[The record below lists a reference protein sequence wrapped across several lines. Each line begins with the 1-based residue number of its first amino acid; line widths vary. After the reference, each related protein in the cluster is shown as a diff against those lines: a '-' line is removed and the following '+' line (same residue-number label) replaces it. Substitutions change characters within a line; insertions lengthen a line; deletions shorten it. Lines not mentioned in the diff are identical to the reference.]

1 MMFLFLSPL
10 VHVLFSFHFSS
21 PACVYTK
28 HHSFELPFVI
38 PKHWQKQM
46 NKKMVETELRDI
58 KCLNCI
64 EILGV
69 KPHFRK
75 FGIKSSG
82 SRYNDDG
89 MQEPQRRMPH
99 NGNLLRRLDQGSFK
113 EAHGDLLLSVKEA
126 RR

>member
-10 VHVLFSFHFSS
+10 VHVLFIFQFSS

-28 HHSFELPFVI
+28 HDSFELPFVI
-38 PKHWQKQM
+38 PKYWQKQM
-46 NKKMVETELRDI
+46 NQKMVETELRDI
-58 KCLNCI
+58 KCLNRI

-82 SRYNDDG
+82 
-89 MQEPQRRMPH
+89 
-99 NGNLLRRLDQGSFK
+99 
-113 EAHGDLLLSVKEA
+113 
-126 RR
+126 